1 MEAQLTLEEI
11 AHFRVAIAAR
21 HSKCIRDDPA
31 VLSHAF
37 HAVDAIISN
46 LGARH

>member
-21 HSKCIRDDPA
+21 HSKCIRDDQA